1 MKDMHRP
8 RRFQQEPQ
16 KLSLCTCSWG
26 YLVPGHKS
34 QQLLSSRFLLDLAR
48 KLACL
53 QMSEAPLL
61 SPRLTF
67 QKAHRLAANRVER
80 TPTPSTIPWISRAAV
95 VRPPV
100 RAGGPHP
107 PCHRPHHR
115 RPCVG
120 GRRLGADGLGA
131 RGFSA
136 AGGCTKP
143 SLAEVLLFF
152 VLRVPA
158 KKRPV

>member
-61 SPRLTF
+61 SPRLPF

-115 RPCVG
+115 RPRIG
-120 GRRLGADGLGA
+120 GRRLGADGLGCP
-131 RGFSA
+131 RLFC
-136 AGGCTKP
+136 GGRVHQ
-143 SLAEVLLFF
+143 AIFGGGVAFF